1 MQSSFNYN
9 KILIIQTA
17 FTGDVILATAILEKL
32 HRFYPKTLLDILVR
46 KGNETLFTG
55 HPYINEVIVWD
66 KKVKKYKNAYSI
78 FTAIRSRKYDLVIN
92 LQRFFMSGLLTVM
105 SGAKEKRGYSKNP
118 LSFLFSKK
126 YPHIIKDGIHE
137 VDRNNSL
144 ISDITD
150 STRNLPVLYPTAI
163 DMKSIPVEKS
173 YVSISPNSV
182 WHTKQWPQHHWKEL
196 IKNFNPAV
204 SVYLLGSSAD
214 FESCEAIRNAVKT
227 HPVYNMAGKLSFLGS
242 AALMKNAMM
251 NFVNDSAP
259 LHIATSVKAPVLA
272 VYCSTVASFG
282 FYPIAENGLW
292 IETDEK
298 LDCRPCGLHGYN
310 VCPMGH
316 FKCSHIPIEKLRLTL
331 TDFPGIFS

>member
-32 HRFYPKTLLDILVR
+32 HQFYPHSQIDILVR
-46 KGNETLFTG
+46 KGNESLFTG
-55 HPYINEVIVWD
+55 HPFINEVIVWN
-66 KKVKKYKNAYSI
+66 KKVQKYKSAFSVL
-78 FTAIRSRKYDLVIN
+78 AKIRSKKYDLVIN
-92 LQRFFMSGLLTVM
+92 LQRFFMSGLFTVL
-105 SGAKEKRGYSKNP
+105 SGAVEKRGYSKNP
-118 LSFLFSKK
+118 LSFLFSKR
-126 YPHIIKDGIHE
+126 YVHIIKDGVHE

-150 STRNLPVLYPTAI
+150 SNRNLPVLYPTAN
-163 DMKSIPVEKS
+163 DMQSLPVEKA

-182 WHTKQWPQHHWKEL
+182 WHTKQWPQHHWIEL
-196 IKNFNPAV
+196 IKNINPTV
-204 SVYLLGSSAD
+204 SVYLLGSNSD
-214 FESCEAIRNAVKT
+214 FESCEAIRNSVKT
-227 HPVYNMAGKLSFLGS
+227 HPVYNMAGKLSLLGS
-242 AALMKNAMM
+242 AALMQNAMM

-259 LHIATSVKAPVLA
+259 LHLATSVKAPVLA
-272 VYCSTVASFG
+272 VYCSTVSSFG

-316 FKCSHIPIEKLRLTL
+316 FKCSHISMEKLRLTL
-331 TDFPGIFS
+331 TEYPAIFS